1 MRRTFV
7 VATVFAVIAIACGTS
22 YSQTRCIWVEKSE
35 DGTTISRIGISYNV
49 AKVFAG
55 SGGDFDLG
63 GANVKFDTLLYAY
76 KTGNVVL
83 IADSTGTGEA
93 KIYRGTFDKPMKKST
108 NKHHYLMV
116 ENTDSTGTVKVTKLR
131 SESVEAV
138 GVILAMIGSKNVDE
152 DIDKIESVLE
162 PGGVL
167 YIRDMRKNSSVWI
180 YIN

>member
-1 MRRTFV
+1 MKKLFV
-7 VATVFAVIAIACGTS
+7 VAAVFAVMAIACGTS
-22 YSQTRCIWVEKSE
+22 YSQTKCIWVEKSE
-35 DGTTISRIGISYNV
+35 NGATVSKIGISYNV

-55 SGGDFDLG
+55 SGGDFDLD
-63 GANVKFDTLLYAY
+63 GANVKFDTLLYAF
-76 KTGNVVL
+76 KTGNVVR
-83 IADSTGTGEA
+83 INDSTGTGEA
-93 KIYRGTFDKPMKKST
+93 KIYRGAFDKPMEKST

-138 GVILAMIGSKNVDE
+138 GVILAMVGSKNLDE

-167 YIRDMRKNSSVWI
+167 YIRDMRKNSSIWI
-180 YIN
+180 YVN